1 MFKLKSQPR
10 LQPDDS
16 MLIKWQLIEFVEEQI
31 VSNIS
36 EEVEEEV
43 DGLFEDWFSVEKRR
57 KSILCLLPT
66 LFWVWQ

>member
-1 MFKLKSQPR
+1 M
-10 LQPDDS
+10 
-16 MLIKWQLIEFVEEQI
+16 EEQI

-57 KSILCLLPT
+57 KSILCFLPT
-66 LFWVWQ
+66 LFCLTVTDQSEVFI

>member
-1 MFKLKSQPR
+1 M
-10 LQPDDS
+10 
-16 MLIKWQLIEFVEEQI
+16 EEQI

-57 KSILCLLPT
+57 ESILCFLPT